1 MAVLTIA
8 APRLEIDIPEG
19 WSMGSTPDAWGVIH
33 GAPVNGFTP
42 NIVLNQE
49 QVGNELT
56 LRQLVEIATQQL
68 RESYGE
74 VVIQQTSDDNDP
86 GNVPI
91 AIDRVLTFVTGGHQL
106 IQYQRLML
114 IPGSSGRQWYAHVE
128 ATYPGSSRTELHPV
142 VAASLSSLSV
152 YPPA

>member
-8 APRLEIDIPEG
+8 APRLEIEVPEG
-19 WSMGSTPDAWGVIH
+19 WAVGSSPDAWGVVH

-49 QVGNELT
+49 HVSAELT
-56 LRQLVEIATQQL
+56 LRQLVEVATQQL

-74 VVIQQTSDDNDP
+74 VVVQQTSDDGDLVK
-86 GNVPI
+86 VPTS
-91 AIDRVLTFVTGGHQL
+91 IDRVITFVVGGHQL

-114 IPGSSGRQWYAHVE
+114 IPGTSGRQWYAHVE
-128 ATYPGSSRTELHPV
+128 ATYPVSSRAELHPV
-142 VAASLSSLSV
+142 IAAALSSLSL